1 MNMKKILFLISI
13 GLMLFCSC
21 SKQLDKT
28 DDSAYTSGTKKLNI
42 QLVYP
47 DKYTSLVRAG
57 VTVKVINPSTG
68 VEYDLTT
75 DANGACSANLQ
86 YGFYRVSVS
95 DKGVS
100 ESGTIPLFNKSI
112 DAVKLQDTTAGEI
125 NLNVGL
131 VLSYSSQLVIKE
143 VYFAGC
149 YNPNTSKSYYAD
161 AYMTVFNNSDQV
173 AYLDSLCFG
182 CADAYNS
189 LSSPSVWSYTDANG
203 QKVIRDTIPITEA
216 VWQWPGTG
224 TSFPVQPGKYAVLVI
239 RGAIDHTLVNPNSV
253 DLSKSD
259 YFVCYNSRYTNKS
272 YHPTPSS
279 NLDGH
284 WLDLLW
290 KQGTSTA
297 YSFSMSSPTALIF
310 KIQGYTAQE
319 FINDPNNR
327 SRKPGSSS
335 AFEYIMVPSSF
346 VLDAV
351 EVMRSTTEYKRLP
364 ASVDASYVLFPSAS
378 NMYVGH
384 SVYRIV
390 DEAATAK
397 AGRTILQD
405 TNNSLADFAVS
416 DHQLL
421 KDEQ

>member
-1 MNMKKILFLISI
+1 M
-13 GLMLFCSC
+13 
-21 SKQLDKT
+21 
-28 DDSAYTSGTKKLNI
+28 DDSPYVTGTKKLNI

-47 DKYTSLVRAG
+47 DKYSSLARAG
-57 VTVKVINPSTG
+57 VAVKVINPSNG

-75 DANGACSANLQ
+75 DAKGACSADLQ

-112 DAVKLQDTTAGEI
+112 DAVKLKDTTASAI
-125 NLNVGL
+125 DLKVDL

-143 VYFAGC
+143 LYFAGC
-149 YNPNTSKSYYAD
+149 FNPTTNKTYFSD
-161 AYMTVFNNSDQV
+161 AYMTIYNNSDQV

-203 QKVIRDTIPITEA
+203 QKVIRDSIPITEA

-224 TSFPVQPGKYAVLVI
+224 TTFPVQPGKYAVLVI
-239 RGAIDHTLVNPNSV
+239 RGAINHTAVNPNSV

-259 YFVCYNSRYTNKS
+259 YYVCYNSRYTNKTFN
-272 YHPTPSS
+272 PTPSS
-279 NLDGH
+279 NLAGH

-297 YSFSMSSPTALIF
+297 YAFSINSPTALIF
-310 KIQGYTAQE
+310 KIQGNTAQG

-327 SRKPGSSS
+327 SRKPGTSS
-335 AFEYIMVPSSF
+335 AMEYIMVPSSF

-364 ASVDASYVLFPSAS
+364 ASVDASYVLFPPAANS
-378 NMYVGH
+378 YKGH

-405 TNNSLADFAVS
+405 TNNSLADFAIS

-421 KDEQ
+421 KDE

>member
-1 MNMKKILFLISI
+1 MKKILFLISI
-13 GLMLFCSC
+13 GLMIFCSC
-21 SKQLDKT
+21 SKQLDKM
-28 DDSAYTSGTKKLNI
+28 DDSPYVSGTKKLNI

-47 DKYTSLVRAG
+47 DKYTSLTRAG
-57 VTVKVINPSTG
+57 VIVKVINPSNG

-75 DANGACSANLQ
+75 DAKGTCSADLQ

-112 DAVKLQDTTAGEI
+112 DAVKLKDTTASSI
-125 NLNVGL
+125 NLNVDL

-143 VYFAGC
+143 LYFSGC
-149 YNPNTSKSYYAD
+149 FNPATKKTYFSD
-161 AYMTVFNNSDQV
+161 AYMTIYNNSDQV

-182 CADAYNS
+182 CAEAYNS
-189 LSSPSVWSYTDANG
+189 LSSPSVWSYKDANG

-224 TSFPVQPGKYAVLVI
+224 TTFPVQPGKYAVLVI
-239 RGAIDHTLVNPNSV
+239 RGAINHTLVNSNSV

-259 YFVCYNSRYTNKS
+259 YFVCYNSRYTNKTFN
-272 YHPTPSS
+272 PTPSS

-297 YSFSMSSPTALIF
+297 YAFSINSPTALIF
-310 KIQGYTAQE
+310 KIQGNTAQG

-327 SRKPGSSS
+327 SRKPGTSS
-335 AFEYIMVPSSF
+335 AMEYIMVPSSF

-364 ASVDASYVLFPSAS
+364 ASVDASYVLFPPAANS
-378 NMYVGH
+378 YKGH
-384 SVYRIV
+384 TVYRIV

-405 TNNSLADFAVS
+405 TNNSLADFAIS

-421 KDEQ
+421 KDE